1 MKTQSKPYKELV
13 KQLVKQ
19 ISNKE
24 IQIQKVS
31 DRKLLSFQPDLSCDW
46 LKDEQFRYFLN
57 VDVLFEFGFNISRRM
72 KKM

>member
-1 MKTQSKPYKELV
+1 MV

-19 ISNKE
+19 ISNKQ

-31 DRKLLSFQPDLSCDW
+31 DRKLLSFQQDLSCDW
-46 LKDEQFRYFLN
+46 LKDEQFTYFLN
-57 VDVLFEFGFNISRRM
+57 MDVLFEFGFNISKRM